1 MLDKGRI
8 KQVNHIYLSELLNVL
23 SVYKYSYIFL
33 LGMYHKELIHH
44 DSFIRLWS
52 DWNKKWSF

>member
-44 DSFIRLWS
+44 DSFIRL
-52 DWNKKWSF
+52 